1 MLKPNVRYSFH
12 IKDATVFY
20 SDYDNSI
27 NIETEDSCEF
37 DDGLCVTGITPDTM
51 FTMCRN
57 LLGCNAPIQN
67 KIQVRD
73 WHVKSAK
80 EMITALQTFV
90 DNQEANDND

>member
-1 MLKPNVRYSFH
+1 MLKPKVRYSFH

-37 DDGLCVTGITPDTM
+37 DDGLCVTGISPEAV

-57 LLGCNAPIQN
+57 VLACNRPVQE
-67 KIQVRD
+67 KIQVRE
-73 WHVKSAK
+73 WHVTSAK
-80 EMITALQTFV
+80 EMITKLQAFV
-90 DNQEANDND
+90 DKQEANDND

>member
-37 DDGLCVTGITPDTM
+37 DDGLCVTGISPETM

-57 LLGCNAPIQN
+57 LLACNEPIQN
-67 KIQVRD
+67 KMKVREWD
-73 WHVKSAK
+73 VRSAK